1 MKNYQNQL
9 DRFSDIAKK
18 LVDNHSADMFNVGR
32 AATSGPG
39 DPQAAYSNHLDNLG
53 KELDQ
58 HAQQFLT
65 SGQKVSDENLK
76 TDIWGICRK
85 YLDQFVKRNQPD
97 TESNY

>member
-18 LVDNHSADMFNVGR
+18 LVDNHSADMFNLGR
-32 AATSGPG
+32 AATSAPG
-39 DPQAAYSNHLDNLG
+39 DNAELAYSNHLDSLG

-65 SGQKVSDENLK
+65 SGQKVSNENLK
-76 TDIWGICRK
+76 T
-85 YLDQFVKRNQPD
+85 LL
-97 TESNY
+97 